1 MVIFMKLNNRKIH
14 IIGIN
19 SFEIEDIPTI
29 QKKLFQRINNIAV
42 PKTYIEYIKNWFDKN
57 SSKKCFYPSNSN
69 SELIEWLKSQIDD
82 VILISRGD
90 PLWFGIGRILL
101 ENFSKEELHFYPSN
115 TSIQLAFC
123 KLKIP
128 WQDIKCISIHGR
140 DTSELVK
147 ALKLKESNLA
157 VITDSKNNNLEL
169 IRKNLIEMDI
179 YKDYEFWICEELG
192 FNNEKIR
199 QIKIEEKLPND
210 ISNLNIA
217 VLLKNNLLKSEE
229 ELPLFGLNDNCYKT
243 FKDRPNLITKREIR
257 IQILADLEIPEDGI
271 LWDIGAG
278 SGTIGLEALKLRPDL
293 KLFSIDKRFGTK
305 KIISENANR
314 LRVYPKEIIEKDIN
328 QLLKLDLDK
337 NLLPPNRVVIGGC
350 NKETKIN
357 VIRELSKFMQKDDL
371 IVLPIIT
378 YEMLKEIKDT
388 FEELN
393 FNVCINLIQTY
404 KSLSIAEG
412 TRFEPN
418 NPVFIIKAKKI

>member
-19 SFEIEDIPTI
+19 SFEIDDLPTI
-29 QKKLFQRINNIAV
+29 PKKLFQRINNIAV

-57 SSKKCFYPSNSN
+57 SSQKCFYPSNSN
-69 SELIEWLKSQIDD
+69 SELIKWLKSQKDD

-101 ENFSKEELHFYPSN
+101 ENFSKEELYFYPSN

-147 ALKLKESNLA
+147 ALKYKESNLA

-192 FNNEKIR
+192 FKNEKIR
-199 QIKIEEKLPND
+199 QIKIEEKLPDD
-210 ISNLNIA
+210 ISNLNVA

-243 FKDRPNLITKREIR
+243 FKDRPNLLTKREIR

-278 SGTIGLEALKLRPDL
+278 SGTIGLEALKLRPNL

-305 KIISENANR
+305 KIISENANK
-314 LRVYPKEIIEKDIN
+314 LRVSPKEIIEQDIN

-357 VIRELSKFMQKDDL
+357 VIRQLSKFMQKDDL

-378 YEMLKEIKDT
+378 YEILKEIKDIFT
-388 FEELN
+388 ELN